1 MSVKTDSSVISED
14 AVTCP
19 DCGAGFNIAD
29 HFRSHF
35 EAEVNKDLKRKYEAK
50 YSEDVA
56 VHNAEIKNQRDELNI
71 LRHTKIAHDNLV
83 AEQETAIE
91 AAEAKGARDFREN
104 MASELK
110 ALRQTKI
117 AHDNLVADQEIAL
130 EEAEARG
137 AREAKKLLNQDKE
150 EEFSQRF
157 KEVNAEKELQIG
169 ALLLEAE
176 RQNKIIKTLQEQA
189 STKSG
194 ELEGEV
200 LELAVENQLQ
210 NLHPRDNISEVKRG
224 NYGADIEQSV
234 LTNTGSVAGKIIWEC
249 KKHKKWQNS
258 WLNTIRKNALEFN
271 ADTMVIVTTTMPK
284 GMETFGKVDDV
295 FICKYSEVPV
305 VSQLLNHAVLKAH
318 RENQRGEHMMSIHE
332 RVSEYISGPEFAM
345 VMRVVIKAYE
355 DFEDDL
361 RKEEQYM
368 KTRWKA
374 RRGYLSEVIDSITSL
389 AGKLEYL
396 GAGHFEVMQEIGS
409 QVPPALPE
417 PVIIEEFE
425 IEEVEEE

>member
-1 MSVKTDSSVISED
+1 MSAKIDSSVKPED

-19 DCGAGFNIAD
+19 DCGAEFDIAD
-29 HFRSHF
+29 RLRSHI
-35 EAEVNKDLKRKYEAK
+35 ESSIRIEMAQKYEEERENDLAI
-50 YSEDVA
+50 
-56 VHNAEIKNQRDELNI
+56 HNAEIEKQRAQINDLRKAKIDFDNLLAEQDIAIQEAKAQGAIDKAKEMSSELNI
-71 LRHTKIAHDNLV
+71 LRQTKIDHDNLL
-83 AEQETAIE
+83 AEQDIAIQ
-91 AAEAKGARDFREN
+91 EAKA
-104 MASELK
+104 
-110 ALRQTKI
+110 Q
-117 AHDNLVADQEIAL
+117 
-130 EEAEARG
+130 G
-137 AREAKKLLNQDKE
+137 AREAMKLANQGLE
-150 EEFSQRF
+150 EKVSQRA
-157 KEVNAEKELQIG
+157 KEITSEKDLEISRLE
-169 ALLLEAE
+169 LEATRKNEIIE
-176 RQNKIIKTLQEQA
+176 RLQQQ
-189 STKSG
+189 SKSG

-200 LELAVENQLQ
+200 LELAVENQLR
-210 NLHPRDNISEVKRG
+210 NLHPRDNIKEVKRG

-234 LTNTGSVAGKIIWEC
+234 LTNTGSVAGKILWEC

-284 GMETFGKVDDV
+284 GMETFGKIDDV

-318 RENQRGEHMMSIHE
+318 RDNQRGEHMMSIHE

-374 RRGYLSEVIDSITSL
+374 RRIYLSEVIDSITSL

-417 PVIIEEFE
+417 PVIIEDIE

>member
-1 MSVKTDSSVISED
+1 MSAKIDSSVKPED

-19 DCGAGFNIAD
+19 DCGAEFDIAD
-29 HFRSHF
+29 RLRSHI
-35 EAEVNKDLKRKYEAK
+35 ESSIRIEMAQKYEEERENDLAI
-50 YSEDVA
+50 
-56 VHNAEIKNQRDELNI
+56 HNAEIEKQRAQIND
-71 LRHTKIAHDNLV
+71 LRKAKIDFDNLL
-83 AEQETAIE
+83 AEQDIAIQ
-91 AAEAKGARDFREN
+91 EAKA
-104 MASELK
+104 
-110 ALRQTKI
+110 Q
-117 AHDNLVADQEIAL
+117 
-130 EEAEARG
+130 G
-137 AREAKKLLNQDKE
+137 AREAMKLANQGLE
-150 EEFSQRF
+150 EKVSQRA
-157 KEVNAEKELQIG
+157 KEITSEKDLEISRLE
-169 ALLLEAE
+169 LEATRKNEIIE
-176 RQNKIIKTLQEQA
+176 RLQQQ
-189 STKSG
+189 SKSG

-200 LELAVENQLQ
+200 LELAVENQLR
-210 NLHPRDNISEVKRG
+210 NLHPRDNIKEVKRG

-234 LTNTGSVAGKIIWEC
+234 LTNTGSIAGKILWEC

-284 GMETFGKVDDV
+284 GMETFGKIDDV

-318 RENQRGEHMMSIHE
+318 RDNQRGEHMMSIHE

-345 VMRVVIKAYE
+345 LMRVVIKAYE

-368 KTRWKA
+368 KTRWKS
-374 RRGYLSEVIDSITSL
+374 RRIYLSEVIDSLSSL

-417 PVIIEEFE
+417 PVIIEDIE

>member
-1 MSVKTDSSVISED
+1 MSTEIDSSITPED

-19 DCGAGFNIAD
+19 DCGAEFDIAD
-29 HFRSHF
+29 RLRSHI
-35 EAEVNKDLKRKYEAK
+35 ELNVRKEIKQHYEDKYDNDL
-50 YSEDVA
+50 A
-56 VHNAEIKNQRDELNI
+56 VHNAELENQRNQIND
-71 LRHTKIAHDNLV
+71 
-83 AEQETAIE
+83 
-91 AAEAKGARDFREN
+91 
-104 MASELK
+104 
-110 ALRQTKI
+110 LRQTKI
-117 AHDNLVADQEIAL
+117 DYNNLKSEQEVAIKEAKAQGARDNQKEMASELSALRRIKIDHDNLVLAQEIAIQ
-130 EEAEARG
+130 EAKAQG
-137 AREAKKLLNQDKE
+137 AREATKLANQELEEKISVRVKE
-150 EEFSQRF
+150 E
-157 KEVNAEKELQIG
+157 NASKDLEIGRLELEK
-169 ALLLEAE
+169 E
-176 RQNKIIKTLQEQA
+176 RQNEIIKRLQDK
-189 STKSG
+189 SKSG

-200 LELAVENQLQ
+200 LELAVENQLR
-210 NLHPRDNISEVKRG
+210 NLHPRDNIKEVKRG

-234 LTNTGSVAGKIIWEC
+234 LTNTGSVAGKILWEC

-318 RENQRGEHMMSIHE
+318 RDNQRGEHMMSIHE

-409 QVPPALPE
+409 QIPPALPE
-417 PVIIEEFE
+417 PVIIEEVE
-425 IEEVEEE
+425 IEEEEE

>member
-1 MSVKTDSSVISED
+1 MSDRNDTSVMPED

-19 DCGAGFNIAD
+19 DCGAEFDVAD
-29 HFRSHF
+29 RLRSHIKSNVRK
-35 EAEVNKDLKRKYEAK
+35 EMKKEYEVKINENLAI
-50 YSEDVA
+50 
-56 VHNAEIKNQRDELNI
+56 HNAELENQRNQLN
-71 LRHTKIAHDNLV
+71 D
-83 AEQETAIE
+83 
-91 AAEAKGARDFREN
+91 
-104 MASELK
+104 
-110 ALRQTKI
+110 LRQTKI
-117 AHDNLVADQEIAL
+117 DYDNLKSEQQVAIKEAKAQGARDYQKEMASELSTLRQIKIDHDDLVLAQEIAIQ
-130 EEAEARG
+130 EAKAQG
-137 AREAKKLLNQDKE
+137 AREATKLANQELEEKISVRVKE
-150 EEFSQRF
+150 E
-157 KEVNAEKELQIG
+157 NASKDLEIGRLELEK
-169 ALLLEAE
+169 E
-176 RQNKIIKTLQEQA
+176 RQNDIIKRLQDQ
-189 STKSG
+189 SKSG

-200 LELAVENQLQ
+200 LELAVENQLR
-210 NLHPRDNISEVKRG
+210 NLHPRDNIKEVKRG

-234 LTNTGSVAGKIIWEC
+234 LTNTGSVAGKILWEC

-284 GMETFGKVDDV
+284 GMETFGKIDDV

-417 PVIIEEFE
+417 PVMIEQIE
-425 IEEVEEE
+425 IEEAEEE

>member
-1 MSVKTDSSVISED
+1 MSAKIDSSVKPED

-19 DCGAGFNIAD
+19 DCGAEFDIAD
-29 HFRSHF
+29 RLRSHI
-35 EAEVNKDLKRKYEAK
+35 ESSIRIEMAQKYEEERENDLAI
-50 YSEDVA
+50 
-56 VHNAEIKNQRDELNI
+56 HNAEIEKQRAQIND
-71 LRHTKIAHDNLV
+71 LRKAKIDFDNLL
-83 AEQETAIE
+83 AEQDIAIQ
-91 AAEAKGARDFREN
+91 EAKAQGAIDKAKE
-104 MASELK
+104 MSSEL
-110 ALRQTKI
+110 AILRQTKI
-117 AHDNLVADQEIAL
+117 DHDNLLAEQDIAIQEAK
-130 EEAEARG
+130 AQG
-137 AREAKKLLNQDKE
+137 AREAMKLANQGLE
-150 EEFSQRF
+150 EKVSQRA
-157 KEVNAEKELQIG
+157 KEITSEKDLEISRLE
-169 ALLLEAE
+169 LEATRKNEIIE
-176 RQNKIIKTLQEQA
+176 RLQQQ
-189 STKSG
+189 SKSG

-200 LELAVENQLQ
+200 LELAVENQLR
-210 NLHPRDNISEVKRG
+210 NLHPRDNIKEVKRG

-234 LTNTGSVAGKIIWEC
+234 LTNTGSIAGKILWEC

-284 GMETFGKVDDV
+284 GMETFGKIDDV

-318 RENQRGEHMMSIHE
+318 RDNQRGEHMMSIHE

-368 KTRWKA
+368 KTRWKS
-374 RRGYLSEVIDSITSL
+374 RRIYLSEVIDSITSL

-417 PVIIEEFE
+417 PVIIEDIE

>member
-1 MSVKTDSSVISED
+1 MSAKIDTSVKPED

-19 DCGAGFNIAD
+19 DCGAEFDIAD
-29 HFRSHF
+29 RLRSHI
-35 EAEVNKDLKRKYEAK
+35 ESSIRIEMAQKYEEERENDLAI
-50 YSEDVA
+50 
-56 VHNAEIKNQRDELNI
+56 HNAEIEKQRAQINDLRKAKIDFDNLLAEQDIAIQEAKAQGAIDKAKEMSSELNI
-71 LRHTKIAHDNLV
+71 LRQTKIDHDNLL
-83 AEQETAIE
+83 AEQDIAIQ
-91 AAEAKGARDFREN
+91 EAKA
-104 MASELK
+104 
-110 ALRQTKI
+110 Q
-117 AHDNLVADQEIAL
+117 
-130 EEAEARG
+130 G
-137 AREAKKLLNQDKE
+137 AREAMKLANQGLE
-150 EEFSQRF
+150 EKVSQRA
-157 KEVNAEKELQIG
+157 KEITSEKDLEISRLE
-169 ALLLEAE
+169 LEATRKNEIIE
-176 RQNKIIKTLQEQA
+176 RLQQQ
-189 STKSG
+189 SKSG

-200 LELAVENQLQ
+200 LELAVENQLR
-210 NLHPRDNISEVKRG
+210 NLHPRDNIKEVKRG

-234 LTNTGSVAGKIIWEC
+234 LTNTGSVAGKILWEC

-284 GMETFGKVDDV
+284 GMETFGKIDDV

-318 RENQRGEHMMSIHE
+318 RDNQRGEHMMSIHE

-368 KTRWKA
+368 KTRWKS
-374 RRGYLSEVIDSITSL
+374 RRIYLSEVIDSITSL

-417 PVIIEEFE
+417 PVIIEDIE

>member
-1 MSVKTDSSVISED
+1 MSAKIDSSVKPED

-19 DCGAGFNIAD
+19 DCGAEFDIAD
-29 HFRSHF
+29 RLRSHI
-35 EAEVNKDLKRKYEAK
+35 ESSIRIEMAQKYEEERENDLAI
-50 YSEDVA
+50 
-56 VHNAEIKNQRDELNI
+56 HNAEIEKQRAQINDLRKAKIDFDNLLAEQDIAIQEAKAQGAIDKAKEMSSELNI
-71 LRHTKIAHDNLV
+71 LRQTKIDHDNLL
-83 AEQETAIE
+83 AEQDIAIQ
-91 AAEAKGARDFREN
+91 EAKA
-104 MASELK
+104 
-110 ALRQTKI
+110 Q
-117 AHDNLVADQEIAL
+117 
-130 EEAEARG
+130 G
-137 AREAKKLLNQDKE
+137 AREAMKLANQGLE
-150 EEFSQRF
+150 EKVSQRA
-157 KEVNAEKELQIG
+157 KEITSEKDLEISRLE
-169 ALLLEAE
+169 LEATRKNEIIE
-176 RQNKIIKTLQEQA
+176 RLQQQ
-189 STKSG
+189 SKSG

-200 LELAVENQLQ
+200 LELAVENQLR
-210 NLHPRDNISEVKRG
+210 NLHPRDNIKEVKRG

-234 LTNTGSVAGKIIWEC
+234 LTNTGSVAGKILWEC

-284 GMETFGKVDDV
+284 GMETFGKIDDV

-318 RENQRGEHMMSIHE
+318 RDNQRGEHMMSIHE

-345 VMRVVIKAYE
+345 LMRVVIKAYE

-368 KTRWKA
+368 KTRWKS
-374 RRGYLSEVIDSITSL
+374 RRIYLSEVIDSLSSL

-417 PVIIEEFE
+417 PVIIEDIE

>member
-1 MSVKTDSSVISED
+1 MSAKIDSSVKPED

-19 DCGAGFNIAD
+19 DCGAEFDIAD
-29 HFRSHF
+29 RLRSHI
-35 EAEVNKDLKRKYEAK
+35 ESSIRIEMAQKYEEERENDLAI
-50 YSEDVA
+50 
-56 VHNAEIKNQRDELNI
+56 HNAEIEKQRAQIND
-71 LRHTKIAHDNLV
+71 LRKDKIDFDNLL
-83 AEQETAIE
+83 AEQDIAIQ
-91 AAEAKGARDFREN
+91 EAKAQGAIDKAKE
-104 MASELK
+104 MSSEL
-110 ALRQTKI
+110 ATLRQTKI
-117 AHDNLVADQEIAL
+117 DHDNLLAEQDIAIQEAK
-130 EEAEARG
+130 AQG
-137 AREAKKLLNQDKE
+137 AREAMKLANQGLE
-150 EEFSQRF
+150 EKVSQRA
-157 KEVNAEKELQIG
+157 KEITSEKDLEISRLE
-169 ALLLEAE
+169 LEATRKNEIIE
-176 RQNKIIKTLQEQA
+176 RLQQQ
-189 STKSG
+189 SKSG

-200 LELAVENQLQ
+200 LELAVENQLR
-210 NLHPRDNISEVKRG
+210 NLHPRDNIKEVKRG

-234 LTNTGSVAGKIIWEC
+234 LTNTGSIAGKILWEC

-284 GMETFGKVDDV
+284 GMETFGKIDDV

-318 RENQRGEHMMSIHE
+318 RDNQRGEHMMSIHE

-345 VMRVVIKAYE
+345 LMRVVIKAYE

-368 KTRWKA
+368 KTRWKS
-374 RRGYLSEVIDSITSL
+374 RRIYLSEVIDSLSSL

-417 PVIIEEFE
+417 PVIIEDIE

>member
-1 MSVKTDSSVISED
+1 MSDRNDNPVMPED

-19 DCGAGFNIAD
+19 DCGAEFDIAD
-29 HFRSHF
+29 RLRSHI
-35 EAEVNKDLKRKYEAK
+35 ESNVRKEIKQHYEDKYDNDL
-50 YSEDVA
+50 A
-56 VHNAEIKNQRDELNI
+56 VHNAELENQRNQLN
-71 LRHTKIAHDNLV
+71 D
-83 AEQETAIE
+83 
-91 AAEAKGARDFREN
+91 
-104 MASELK
+104 
-110 ALRQTKI
+110 LRQTKI
-117 AHDNLVADQEIAL
+117 DYDNLKSEQEVAINEAKAQGARDYQEEMASELSTLRQTKIDHDNLVLAQEIAIQ
-130 EEAEARG
+130 EAKAQG
-137 AREAKKLLNQDKE
+137 AREATILANQELEEKISVRVKE
-150 EEFSQRF
+150 E
-157 KEVNAEKELQIG
+157 NASKDLEIGRLELEK
-169 ALLLEAE
+169 E
-176 RQNKIIKTLQEQA
+176 RQNEIIKRLQDK
-189 STKSG
+189 SKSG

-200 LELAVENQLQ
+200 LELAVENQLR
-210 NLHPRDNISEVKRG
+210 NLHPRDNIKEVKRG

-234 LTNTGSVAGKIIWEC
+234 LTNTGSVAGKILWEC

-318 RENQRGEHMMSIHE
+318 RDNQRGEHMMSIHE

-417 PVIIEEFE
+417 PVIIEEIE
-425 IEEVEEE
+425 IEEEEE

>member
-1 MSVKTDSSVISED
+1 MSDRNDNPVMPED

-19 DCGAGFNIAD
+19 DCGAEFDIAD
-29 HFRSHF
+29 RLRSHI
-35 EAEVNKDLKRKYEAK
+35 ESNVRTEIKQHYEDKYISDL
-50 YSEDVA
+50 A
-56 VHNAEIKNQRDELNI
+56 VHTAELENQRNQIND
-71 LRHTKIAHDNLV
+71 
-83 AEQETAIE
+83 
-91 AAEAKGARDFREN
+91 
-104 MASELK
+104 
-110 ALRQTKI
+110 LRQTKI
-117 AHDNLVADQEIAL
+117 DYNNLKSEQEVAIKEAKAQGARDKQKEMASELSDLRRIKIDHDNLVLAQEIAIQ
-130 EEAEARG
+130 EAKAQG
-137 AREAKKLLNQDKE
+137 AREATKLANQELEEKISVRVKE
-150 EEFSQRF
+150 E
-157 KEVNAEKELQIG
+157 NASKDLEIGRLELEK
-169 ALLLEAE
+169 E
-176 RQNKIIKTLQEQA
+176 RQNEIIKRLQDK
-189 STKSG
+189 SKSG

-200 LELAVENQLQ
+200 LELAVENQLR
-210 NLHPRDNISEVKRG
+210 NLHPRDNIKEVKRG
-224 NYGADIEQSV
+224 NYGADVEQSV
-234 LTNTGSVAGKIIWEC
+234 LTNTGSVAGKILWEC

-284 GMETFGKVDDV
+284 GMETFGKIDDV

-417 PVIIEEFE
+417 PLMIEEIE

>member
-1 MSVKTDSSVISED
+1 MSEKNDYRGIPED

-19 DCGAGFNIAD
+19 DCGAEFDIAD
-29 HFRSHF
+29 RLRSHI
-35 EAEVNKDLKRKYEAK
+35 ESSVRIEMAQKYE
-50 YSEDVA
+50 EDRKNDLA
-56 VHNAEIKNQRDELNI
+56 IHNAEIEKQRAQIND
-71 LRHTKIAHDNLV
+71 
-83 AEQETAIE
+83 
-91 AAEAKGARDFREN
+91 
-104 MASELK
+104 
-110 ALRQTKI
+110 LRQTKI
-117 AHDNLVADQEIAL
+117 DHDNLLAEQDIAIQEAK
-130 EEAEARG
+130 AQG
-137 AREAKKLLNQDKE
+137 AREAMKLANQGLE
-150 EEFSQRF
+150 EKVSQRA
-157 KEVNAEKELQIG
+157 KEITSEKDLEISRLE
-169 ALLLEAE
+169 LEATRKNEIIE
-176 RQNKIIKTLQEQA
+176 RLQQQ
-189 STKSG
+189 SKSG

-200 LELAVENQLQ
+200 LELAVENQLR
-210 NLHPRDNISEVKRG
+210 NLHPRDNIKEVKRG

-234 LTNTGSVAGKIIWEC
+234 LTSTGSVAGKIIWEC

-284 GMETFGKVDDV
+284 GMETFGKIDDV
-295 FICKYSEVPV
+295 FICKYSEVSV

-318 RENQRGEHMMSIHE
+318 RDNQRGEHMMSIHE

-374 RRGYLSEVIDSITSL
+374 RRIYLSEVIDSITSL

-417 PVIIEEFE
+417 PVIIEDIE

>member
-1 MSVKTDSSVISED
+1 MSTEIDSSITPED

-19 DCGAGFNIAD
+19 DCGAEFDIAD
-29 HFRSHF
+29 RLRSHI
-35 EAEVNKDLKRKYEAK
+35 ELNVRKEIKQHYEDKYDNDL
-50 YSEDVA
+50 A
-56 VHNAEIKNQRDELNI
+56 VHNAELENQRNQLN
-71 LRHTKIAHDNLV
+71 D
-83 AEQETAIE
+83 
-91 AAEAKGARDFREN
+91 
-104 MASELK
+104 
-110 ALRQTKI
+110 LRQTKI
-117 AHDNLVADQEIAL
+117 DYDNPKSEQEVAINEAKAQGARDYQEEMASELSTLRQTKIDHDNLVLAQEIAIK
-130 EEAEARG
+130 EAKAQG
-137 AREAKKLLNQDKE
+137 AREATKLANQELEEKISVRVKE
-150 EEFSQRF
+150 E
-157 KEVNAEKELQIG
+157 NASKDLEIGRLELEK
-169 ALLLEAE
+169 E
-176 RQNKIIKTLQEQA
+176 RQNEIIKRLQDQ
-189 STKSG
+189 SKSG

-200 LELAVENQLQ
+200 LELAVENQLR
-210 NLHPRDNISEVKRG
+210 NLHLRDNIKEVKRG

-234 LTNTGSVAGKIIWEC
+234 LTNTGSVAGKILWEC

-284 GMETFGKVDDV
+284 GMETFGKVDDI
-295 FICKYSEVPV
+295 FICKYSEVSV

-417 PVIIEEFE
+417 PLMIEEIE

>member
-1 MSVKTDSSVISED
+1 MSTEIDSSITPED

-19 DCGAGFNIAD
+19 DCGAEFDIAD
-29 HFRSHF
+29 RLRSHI
-35 EAEVNKDLKRKYEAK
+35 ELNVRKEIKQHYEDKYDNDL
-50 YSEDVA
+50 A
-56 VHNAEIKNQRDELNI
+56 VHNAELENQRNQLN
-71 LRHTKIAHDNLV
+71 D
-83 AEQETAIE
+83 
-91 AAEAKGARDFREN
+91 
-104 MASELK
+104 
-110 ALRQTKI
+110 LRQTKI
-117 AHDNLVADQEIAL
+117 DYDNLKSEQEVAINEAKAQGARDYQEEMASELSTLRQTKIDHDNLVLAQEIAIK
-130 EEAEARG
+130 EAKAQG
-137 AREAKKLLNQDKE
+137 AREATKLANQELEEKISVRVKE
-150 EEFSQRF
+150 E
-157 KEVNAEKELQIG
+157 NASKDLEIGRLELEK
-169 ALLLEAE
+169 E
-176 RQNKIIKTLQEQA
+176 RQNEIIKRLQDQ
-189 STKSG
+189 SKSG

-200 LELAVENQLQ
+200 LELAVENQLR
-210 NLHPRDNISEVKRG
+210 NLHLRDNIKEVKRG

-234 LTNTGSVAGKIIWEC
+234 LTNTGSVAGKILWEC

-409 QVPPALPE
+409 QVPSALPE
-417 PVIIEEFE
+417 PVIIEEIE
-425 IEEVEEE
+425 IEEEEE

>member
-1 MSVKTDSSVISED
+1 M
-14 AVTCP
+14 
-19 DCGAGFNIAD
+19 
-29 HFRSHF
+29 
-35 EAEVNKDLKRKYEAK
+35 
-50 YSEDVA
+50 
-56 VHNAEIKNQRDELNI
+56 
-71 LRHTKIAHDNLV
+71 
-83 AEQETAIE
+83 
-91 AAEAKGARDFREN
+91 
-104 MASELK
+104 
-110 ALRQTKI
+110 
-117 AHDNLVADQEIAL
+117 
-130 EEAEARG
+130 
-137 AREAKKLLNQDKE
+137 
-150 EEFSQRF
+150 
-157 KEVNAEKELQIG
+157 
-169 ALLLEAE
+169 
-176 RQNKIIKTLQEQA
+176 
-189 STKSG
+189 
-194 ELEGEV
+194 
-200 LELAVENQLQ
+200 LELAVENQLR
-210 NLHPRDNISEVKRG
+210 NLHPRDNIKEVKRG

-234 LTNTGSVAGKIIWEC
+234 LTNTGSIAGKILWEC

-284 GMETFGKVDDV
+284 GMETFGKIDDV

-318 RENQRGEHMMSIHE
+318 RDNQRGEHMMSIHE

-368 KTRWKA
+368 KTRWKS
-374 RRGYLSEVIDSITSL
+374 RRIYLSEVIDSLSSL

-417 PVIIEEFE
+417 PVIIEDIE

>member
-1 MSVKTDSSVISED
+1 MSAKIDSSVKPED

-19 DCGAGFNIAD
+19 DCGAEFDIAD
-29 HFRSHF
+29 RLRSHI
-35 EAEVNKDLKRKYEAK
+35 ESSIRIEMAQKYEEERENDLAI
-50 YSEDVA
+50 
-56 VHNAEIKNQRDELNI
+56 HNAEIEKQRAQINDLRKAKIDFDNLLAEQDIAIQEAKAQGAIDKAKEMSSELNI
-71 LRHTKIAHDNLV
+71 LRQTKIDHDNLL
-83 AEQETAIE
+83 AEQDIAIQ
-91 AAEAKGARDFREN
+91 EAKA
-104 MASELK
+104 
-110 ALRQTKI
+110 Q
-117 AHDNLVADQEIAL
+117 
-130 EEAEARG
+130 G
-137 AREAKKLLNQDKE
+137 AREAMKLANQGLE
-150 EEFSQRF
+150 EKVSQRA
-157 KEVNAEKELQIG
+157 KEITSEKDLEISRLE
-169 ALLLEAE
+169 LEATRKNEIIE
-176 RQNKIIKTLQEQA
+176 RLQQQ
-189 STKSG
+189 SKSG

-200 LELAVENQLQ
+200 LELAVENQLR
-210 NLHPRDNISEVKRG
+210 NLHPRDNIKEVKRG

-234 LTNTGSVAGKIIWEC
+234 LTNTGSVAGKILWEC

-284 GMETFGKVDDV
+284 GMETFGKIDDV

-318 RENQRGEHMMSIHE
+318 RDNQRGEHMMSIHE

-417 PVIIEEFE
+417 PLMIEEIE

>member
-1 MSVKTDSSVISED
+1 MSAKIDSSVKPED

-19 DCGAGFNIAD
+19 DCGAEFDIAD
-29 HFRSHF
+29 RLRSHI
-35 EAEVNKDLKRKYEAK
+35 ESSIRIEMAQKYEEERENDLAI
-50 YSEDVA
+50 
-56 VHNAEIKNQRDELNI
+56 HNAEIEKQRAQIND
-71 LRHTKIAHDNLV
+71 LRKAKIDFDNLL
-83 AEQETAIE
+83 AEQDIAIQ
-91 AAEAKGARDFREN
+91 EAKAQGAIDKAKE
-104 MASELK
+104 MSSEL
-110 ALRQTKI
+110 ATLRQTKI
-117 AHDNLVADQEIAL
+117 DHDNLLAEQDIAIQEAK
-130 EEAEARG
+130 AQG
-137 AREAKKLLNQDKE
+137 AREAMKLANQGLE
-150 EEFSQRF
+150 EKVSQRA
-157 KEVNAEKELQIG
+157 KEITSEKDLEISRLE
-169 ALLLEAE
+169 LEATRKNEIIE
-176 RQNKIIKTLQEQA
+176 RLQQQ
-189 STKSG
+189 SKSG

-200 LELAVENQLQ
+200 LELAVENQLR
-210 NLHPRDNISEVKRG
+210 NLHPRDNIKEVKRG

-234 LTNTGSVAGKIIWEC
+234 LTNTGSIAGKILWEC

-284 GMETFGKVDDV
+284 GMETFGKIDDV

-318 RENQRGEHMMSIHE
+318 RDNQRGEHMMSIHE

-345 VMRVVIKAYE
+345 LMRVVIKAYE

-368 KTRWKA
+368 KTRWKS
-374 RRGYLSEVIDSITSL
+374 RRIYLSEVIDSITSL

-417 PVIIEEFE
+417 PVIIEDIE

>member
-1 MSVKTDSSVISED
+1 MSDRNDNPVMPED

-19 DCGAGFNIAD
+19 DCGAEFDIAD
-29 HFRSHF
+29 RLRSHI
-35 EAEVNKDLKRKYEAK
+35 ESNVRTEIKQHYEDKYDNDL
-50 YSEDVA
+50 A
-56 VHNAEIKNQRDELNI
+56 VHNAELENQRNQIND
-71 LRHTKIAHDNLV
+71 
-83 AEQETAIE
+83 
-91 AAEAKGARDFREN
+91 
-104 MASELK
+104 
-110 ALRQTKI
+110 LRQTKI
-117 AHDNLVADQEIAL
+117 DYNNLKSEQEVAIKEAKAQGARDNQKEMASELSALRRIKIEHDNLVLAQEIAIQ
-130 EEAEARG
+130 EAKAQG
-137 AREAKKLLNQDKE
+137 AREATILANQELQEKISVRVKE
-150 EEFSQRF
+150 ENSSKDIEIGRL
-157 KEVNAEKELQIG
+157 ELEK
-169 ALLLEAE
+169 E
-176 RQNKIIKTLQEQA
+176 RQNEIIKRLQDK
-189 STKSG
+189 SKSG

-200 LELAVENQLQ
+200 LELAVENQLR
-210 NLHPRDNISEVKRG
+210 NLHPRDNIKEVKRG

-234 LTNTGSVAGKIIWEC
+234 LTNTGSVAGKILWEC

-409 QVPPALPE
+409 QVPSALPE
-417 PVIIEEFE
+417 PVIIEEIE
-425 IEEVEEE
+425 IEEEEE

>member
-1 MSVKTDSSVISED
+1 MSAKIDSSVKPED

-19 DCGAGFNIAD
+19 DCGAEFDIAD
-29 HFRSHF
+29 RLRSHI
-35 EAEVNKDLKRKYEAK
+35 ESSIRIEMAQKYEEERENDLAI
-50 YSEDVA
+50 
-56 VHNAEIKNQRDELNI
+56 HNAEIEKQRAQIND
-71 LRHTKIAHDNLV
+71 LRKAKIDFDNLL
-83 AEQETAIE
+83 AEQDIAIQ
-91 AAEAKGARDFREN
+91 EAKAQGAIDKAKE
-104 MASELK
+104 MSSEL
-110 ALRQTKI
+110 AILRQTKI
-117 AHDNLVADQEIAL
+117 DHDNLLAEQDIAIQEAK
-130 EEAEARG
+130 AQG
-137 AREAKKLLNQDKE
+137 AREAMKLANQGLE
-150 EEFSQRF
+150 EKVSQRA
-157 KEVNAEKELQIG
+157 KEITSEKDLEISRLE
-169 ALLLEAE
+169 LEATRKNEIIE
-176 RQNKIIKTLQEQA
+176 RLQQQ
-189 STKSG
+189 SKSG

-200 LELAVENQLQ
+200 LELAVENQLR
-210 NLHPRDNISEVKRG
+210 NLHPRDNIKEVKRG

-234 LTNTGSVAGKIIWEC
+234 LTNTGSIAGKILWEC

-284 GMETFGKVDDV
+284 GMETFGKIDDV

-318 RENQRGEHMMSIHE
+318 RDNQRGEHMMSIHE

-368 KTRWKA
+368 KTRWKS
-374 RRGYLSEVIDSITSL
+374 RRIYLSEVIDSLSSL

-417 PVIIEEFE
+417 PVIIEDIE

>member
-1 MSVKTDSSVISED
+1 MSTEIDSSITPED

-19 DCGAGFNIAD
+19 DCGAEFDIAD
-29 HFRSHF
+29 RLRSHI
-35 EAEVNKDLKRKYEAK
+35 ELNVRKEIKQHYEDKYDNDL
-50 YSEDVA
+50 A
-56 VHNAEIKNQRDELNI
+56 VHNAELENQRNQLN
-71 LRHTKIAHDNLV
+71 D
-83 AEQETAIE
+83 
-91 AAEAKGARDFREN
+91 
-104 MASELK
+104 
-110 ALRQTKI
+110 LRQTKI
-117 AHDNLVADQEIAL
+117 DYDNLKSEQEVAINEAKAQGARDYQEEMASELSTLRQTKIDHDNLVLAQEIAIK
-130 EEAEARG
+130 EAKAQG
-137 AREAKKLLNQDKE
+137 AREATKLANQELEEKISVRVKE
-150 EEFSQRF
+150 E
-157 KEVNAEKELQIG
+157 NASKDLEIGRLELEK
-169 ALLLEAE
+169 E
-176 RQNKIIKTLQEQA
+176 RQNEIIKRLQDQ
-189 STKSG
+189 SKSG

-210 NLHPRDNISEVKRG
+210 NLHPRDNIKEVKRG

-234 LTNTGSVAGKIIWEC
+234 LTNTGSVAGKILWEC

-417 PVIIEEFE
+417 PLMIEEIE

>member
-1 MSVKTDSSVISED
+1 MSAKIDSSVKPED

-19 DCGAGFNIAD
+19 DCGAEFDIAD
-29 HFRSHF
+29 RLRSHI
-35 EAEVNKDLKRKYEAK
+35 ESSVRIEMAQKYE
-50 YSEDVA
+50 EDRENDLA
-56 VHNAEIKNQRDELNI
+56 IHNAEIEKQRAQINDLRKAKIDFDNLLAEQDIAIQEAKAQGAIDKAKEMSSELNI
-71 LRHTKIAHDNLV
+71 LRQTKIDHDNLL
-83 AEQETAIE
+83 AEQDIAIQ
-91 AAEAKGARDFREN
+91 EAKA
-104 MASELK
+104 
-110 ALRQTKI
+110 Q
-117 AHDNLVADQEIAL
+117 
-130 EEAEARG
+130 G
-137 AREAKKLLNQDKE
+137 AREAMKLANQGLE
-150 EEFSQRF
+150 EKVSQRA
-157 KEVNAEKELQIG
+157 KEITSEKDLEISRLE
-169 ALLLEAE
+169 LEATRKNEIIE
-176 RQNKIIKTLQEQA
+176 RLQQQ
-189 STKSG
+189 SKSG

-200 LELAVENQLQ
+200 LELAVENQLR
-210 NLHPRDNISEVKRG
+210 NLHPRDNIKEVKRG

-234 LTNTGSVAGKIIWEC
+234 LTNTGSIAGKILWEC

-284 GMETFGKVDDV
+284 GMETFGKIDDV
-295 FICKYSEVPV
+295 FICKYSEVSV

-318 RENQRGEHMMSIHE
+318 RDNQRGEHMMSIHE

-368 KTRWKA
+368 KTRWKS
-374 RRGYLSEVIDSITSL
+374 RRIYLSEVIDSLSSL

-417 PVIIEEFE
+417 PVIIEDIE

>member
-1 MSVKTDSSVISED
+1 MSAKIDSSVKPED

-19 DCGAGFNIAD
+19 DCGAEFDIAD
-29 HFRSHF
+29 RLRSHI
-35 EAEVNKDLKRKYEAK
+35 ESSVRIEMAQKYE
-50 YSEDVA
+50 EDRENDLA
-56 VHNAEIKNQRDELNI
+56 IHNAEIEKQRAQINDLRKAKIDFDNLLAEQDIAIQEAKAQGAIDKAKEMSSELNI
-71 LRHTKIAHDNLV
+71 LRQTKIDHDNLL
-83 AEQETAIE
+83 AEQDIAIQ
-91 AAEAKGARDFREN
+91 EAKA
-104 MASELK
+104 
-110 ALRQTKI
+110 Q
-117 AHDNLVADQEIAL
+117 
-130 EEAEARG
+130 G
-137 AREAKKLLNQDKE
+137 AREAMKLANQGLE
-150 EEFSQRF
+150 EKVSQRA
-157 KEVNAEKELQIG
+157 KEITSEKDLEISRLE
-169 ALLLEAE
+169 LEATRKNEIIE
-176 RQNKIIKTLQEQA
+176 RLQQQ
-189 STKSG
+189 SKSG

-200 LELAVENQLQ
+200 LELAVENQLR
-210 NLHPRDNISEVKRG
+210 NLHPRDNIKEVKRG

-234 LTNTGSVAGKIIWEC
+234 LTNTGSIAGKILWEC

-284 GMETFGKVDDV
+284 GMETFGKIDDV

-318 RENQRGEHMMSIHE
+318 RDNQRGEHMMSIHE

-345 VMRVVIKAYE
+345 LMRVVIKAYE

-368 KTRWKA
+368 KTRWKS
-374 RRGYLSEVIDSITSL
+374 RRIYLSEVIDSLSSL

-417 PVIIEEFE
+417 PVIIEDIE

>member
-1 MSVKTDSSVISED
+1 MSAKIDTSVKPED

-19 DCGAGFNIAD
+19 DCGAEFDIAD
-29 HFRSHF
+29 RLRSHI
-35 EAEVNKDLKRKYEAK
+35 ESSIRIEMAQKYEEERENDLAI
-50 YSEDVA
+50 
-56 VHNAEIKNQRDELNI
+56 HNAEIEKQRAQINDLRKAKIDFDNLLAEQDIAIQEAKAQGAIDKAKEMSSELNI
-71 LRHTKIAHDNLV
+71 LRQTKIDHDNLL
-83 AEQETAIE
+83 AEQDIAIQ
-91 AAEAKGARDFREN
+91 EAKA
-104 MASELK
+104 
-110 ALRQTKI
+110 Q
-117 AHDNLVADQEIAL
+117 
-130 EEAEARG
+130 G
-137 AREAKKLLNQDKE
+137 AREAMKLANQGLE
-150 EEFSQRF
+150 EKVSQRA
-157 KEVNAEKELQIG
+157 KEITSEKDLEISRLE
-169 ALLLEAE
+169 LEATRKNEIIE
-176 RQNKIIKTLQEQA
+176 RLQQQ
-189 STKSG
+189 SKSG

-200 LELAVENQLQ
+200 LELAVENQLR
-210 NLHPRDNISEVKRG
+210 NLHPRDNIKEVKRG

-234 LTNTGSVAGKIIWEC
+234 LTNTGSVAGKILWEC

-284 GMETFGKVDDV
+284 GMETFGKIDDV
-295 FICKYSEVPV
+295 FICKYSEVSV

-318 RENQRGEHMMSIHE
+318 RDNQRGEHMMSIHE

-368 KTRWKA
+368 KTRWKS
-374 RRGYLSEVIDSITSL
+374 RRIYLSEVIDSITSL

-417 PVIIEEFE
+417 PVIIEDIE

>member
-1 MSVKTDSSVISED
+1 MSAKIDSSVKPED

-19 DCGAGFNIAD
+19 DCGAEFDIAD
-29 HFRSHF
+29 RLRSHI
-35 EAEVNKDLKRKYEAK
+35 ESSVRIEMAQKYE
-50 YSEDVA
+50 EDRENDLA
-56 VHNAEIKNQRDELNI
+56 IHNAEIEKQRAQIND
-71 LRHTKIAHDNLV
+71 LRKAKIDFDNLL
-83 AEQETAIE
+83 AEQDIAIQ
-91 AAEAKGARDFREN
+91 EAKAQGAIDKAKE
-104 MASELK
+104 MSSEL
-110 ALRQTKI
+110 AILRQTKI
-117 AHDNLVADQEIAL
+117 DHDNLLAEQDIAIQEAK
-130 EEAEARG
+130 AQG
-137 AREAKKLLNQDKE
+137 AREAMKLANQGLE
-150 EEFSQRF
+150 EKVSQRA
-157 KEVNAEKELQIG
+157 KEITSEKDLEISRLE
-169 ALLLEAE
+169 LEATRKNEIIE
-176 RQNKIIKTLQEQA
+176 RLQQQ
-189 STKSG
+189 SKSG

-200 LELAVENQLQ
+200 LELAVENQLR
-210 NLHPRDNISEVKRG
+210 NLHPRDNIKEVKRG

-234 LTNTGSVAGKIIWEC
+234 LTNTGSIAGKILWEC

-284 GMETFGKVDDV
+284 GMETFGKIDDV
-295 FICKYSEVPV
+295 FICKYSEVSV

-318 RENQRGEHMMSIHE
+318 RDNQRGEHMMSIHE

-368 KTRWKA
+368 KTRWKS
-374 RRGYLSEVIDSITSL
+374 RRIYLSEVIDSITSL

-417 PVIIEEFE
+417 PVIIEDIE

>member
-1 MSVKTDSSVISED
+1 MSAKIDSSVKPED

-19 DCGAGFNIAD
+19 DCGAEFDIAD
-29 HFRSHF
+29 RLRSHI
-35 EAEVNKDLKRKYEAK
+35 ESSIRIEMAQKYEEERENDLAI
-50 YSEDVA
+50 
-56 VHNAEIKNQRDELNI
+56 HNAEIEKQRAQIND
-71 LRHTKIAHDNLV
+71 LRKAKIDFDNLL
-83 AEQETAIE
+83 AEQDIAIQ
-91 AAEAKGARDFREN
+91 EAKA
-104 MASELK
+104 
-110 ALRQTKI
+110 Q
-117 AHDNLVADQEIAL
+117 
-130 EEAEARG
+130 G
-137 AREAKKLLNQDKE
+137 AREAMKLANQGLE
-150 EEFSQRF
+150 EKVSQRA
-157 KEVNAEKELQIG
+157 KEITSEKDLEISRLE
-169 ALLLEAE
+169 LEATRKNEIIE
-176 RQNKIIKTLQEQA
+176 RLQQQ
-189 STKSG
+189 SKSG

-200 LELAVENQLQ
+200 LELAVENQLR
-210 NLHPRDNISEVKRG
+210 NLHPRDNIKEVKRG

-234 LTNTGSVAGKIIWEC
+234 LTNTGSIAGKILWEC

-284 GMETFGKVDDV
+284 GMETFGKIDDV

-318 RENQRGEHMMSIHE
+318 RDNQRGEHMMSIHE

-368 KTRWKA
+368 KTRWKS
-374 RRGYLSEVIDSITSL
+374 RRIYLSEVIDSLSSL

-417 PVIIEEFE
+417 PVIIEDIE

>member
-1 MSVKTDSSVISED
+1 MSAKIDSSVKPED

-19 DCGAGFNIAD
+19 DCGAEFDIAD
-29 HFRSHF
+29 RLRSHI
-35 EAEVNKDLKRKYEAK
+35 ESSIRIEMAQKYEEERENDLAI
-50 YSEDVA
+50 
-56 VHNAEIKNQRDELNI
+56 HNAEIEKQRAQIND
-71 LRHTKIAHDNLV
+71 LRKAKIDFDNLL
-83 AEQETAIE
+83 AEQDIAIQ
-91 AAEAKGARDFREN
+91 EAKA
-104 MASELK
+104 
-110 ALRQTKI
+110 Q
-117 AHDNLVADQEIAL
+117 
-130 EEAEARG
+130 G
-137 AREAKKLLNQDKE
+137 AREAMKLANQGLE
-150 EEFSQRF
+150 EKVSQRA
-157 KEVNAEKELQIG
+157 KEITSEKDLEISRLE
-169 ALLLEAE
+169 LEATRKNEIIE
-176 RQNKIIKTLQEQA
+176 RLQQQ
-189 STKSG
+189 SKSG

-200 LELAVENQLQ
+200 LELAVENQLR
-210 NLHPRDNISEVKRG
+210 NLHPRDNIKEVKRG

-234 LTNTGSVAGKIIWEC
+234 LTNTGSVAGKILWEC

-284 GMETFGKVDDV
+284 GMETFGKIDDV

-318 RENQRGEHMMSIHE
+318 RDNQRGEHMMSIHE

-345 VMRVVIKAYE
+345 LMRVVIKAYE

-368 KTRWKA
+368 KTRWKS
-374 RRGYLSEVIDSITSL
+374 RRIYLSEVIDSITSL

-409 QVPPALPE
+409 QAPPALPE
-417 PVIIEEFE
+417 PVIIEDIE

>member
-1 MSVKTDSSVISED
+1 MSDRNDNPVMPED

-19 DCGAGFNIAD
+19 DCGAEFDIAD
-29 HFRSHF
+29 RLRSHI
-35 EAEVNKDLKRKYEAK
+35 ESNVRTEIKQHYEDKYISDL
-50 YSEDVA
+50 A
-56 VHNAEIKNQRDELNI
+56 VHTAELENQRNQIND
-71 LRHTKIAHDNLV
+71 
-83 AEQETAIE
+83 
-91 AAEAKGARDFREN
+91 
-104 MASELK
+104 
-110 ALRQTKI
+110 LRQTKI
-117 AHDNLVADQEIAL
+117 DYNNLKSEQEVAIK
-130 EEAEARG
+130 EAKAQG
-137 AREAKKLLNQDKE
+137 AREATKLANQELEEKISVRVKE
-150 EEFSQRF
+150 E
-157 KEVNAEKELQIG
+157 NASKDLEIGRLELEK
-169 ALLLEAE
+169 E
-176 RQNKIIKTLQEQA
+176 RQNEIIKRLQDK
-189 STKSG
+189 SKSG

-200 LELAVENQLQ
+200 LELAVENQLR
-210 NLHPRDNISEVKRG
+210 NLHPRDNIKEVKRG
-224 NYGADIEQSV
+224 NYGADVEQSV
-234 LTNTGSVAGKIIWEC
+234 LTNTGSVAGKILWEC

-284 GMETFGKVDDV
+284 GMETFGKIDDV

-417 PVIIEEFE
+417 PVIIEEIE
-425 IEEVEEE
+425 IEEEEE

>member
-1 MSVKTDSSVISED
+1 MSAKIDSSVKPED

-19 DCGAGFNIAD
+19 DCGAEFDIAD
-29 HFRSHF
+29 RLRSHI
-35 EAEVNKDLKRKYEAK
+35 ESSIRIEMAQKYEEERENDLAI
-50 YSEDVA
+50 
-56 VHNAEIKNQRDELNI
+56 HNAEIEKQRAQINDLRKAKIDFDNLLAEQDIAIQEAKAQGAIDKAKEMSSELNI
-71 LRHTKIAHDNLV
+71 LRQTKIDHDNLL
-83 AEQETAIE
+83 AEQDIAIQ
-91 AAEAKGARDFREN
+91 EAKA
-104 MASELK
+104 
-110 ALRQTKI
+110 Q
-117 AHDNLVADQEIAL
+117 
-130 EEAEARG
+130 G
-137 AREAKKLLNQDKE
+137 AREAMKLANQGLE
-150 EEFSQRF
+150 EKVSQRA
-157 KEVNAEKELQIG
+157 KEITSEKDLEISRLE
-169 ALLLEAE
+169 LEATRKNEIIE
-176 RQNKIIKTLQEQA
+176 RLQQQ
-189 STKSG
+189 SKSG

-200 LELAVENQLQ
+200 LELAVENQLR
-210 NLHPRDNISEVKRG
+210 NLHPRDNIKEVKRG

-234 LTNTGSVAGKIIWEC
+234 LTNTGSIAGKILWEC

-284 GMETFGKVDDV
+284 GMETFGKIDDV

-318 RENQRGEHMMSIHE
+318 RDNQRGEHMMSIHE

-368 KTRWKA
+368 KTRWKS
-374 RRGYLSEVIDSITSL
+374 RRIYLSEVIDSLSSL

-417 PVIIEEFE
+417 PVIIEDIE

>member
-1 MSVKTDSSVISED
+1 MSTEIDSSITPED

-19 DCGAGFNIAD
+19 DCGAEFDIAD
-29 HFRSHF
+29 RLRSHI
-35 EAEVNKDLKRKYEAK
+35 ELNVRKEIKQHYEDKYDNDL
-50 YSEDVA
+50 A
-56 VHNAEIKNQRDELNI
+56 VHNAELENQRNQLN
-71 LRHTKIAHDNLV
+71 D
-83 AEQETAIE
+83 
-91 AAEAKGARDFREN
+91 
-104 MASELK
+104 
-110 ALRQTKI
+110 LRQTKI
-117 AHDNLVADQEIAL
+117 DYDNLKSEQEVAINEAKAQGARDYQEEMASELSTLRQTKIDHDNLVLAQEIAIK
-130 EEAEARG
+130 EAKAQG
-137 AREAKKLLNQDKE
+137 AREATKLANQELEEKISVRVKE
-150 EEFSQRF
+150 E
-157 KEVNAEKELQIG
+157 NASKDLEIGRLELEK
-169 ALLLEAE
+169 E
-176 RQNKIIKTLQEQA
+176 RQNEIIKRLQDQ
-189 STKSG
+189 SKSG

-210 NLHPRDNISEVKRG
+210 NLHPRDNIKEVKRG
-224 NYGADIEQSV
+224 NYGADVEQSV
-234 LTNTGSVAGKIIWEC
+234 LTNTGSVAGKILWEC

-284 GMETFGKVDDV
+284 GMETFGKIDDV

-417 PVIIEEFE
+417 PVIIEEIE
-425 IEEVEEE
+425 IEEEEE

>member
-1 MSVKTDSSVISED
+1 MSAKIDSSVKPED

-19 DCGAGFNIAD
+19 DCGAEFDIAD
-29 HFRSHF
+29 RLRSHI
-35 EAEVNKDLKRKYEAK
+35 ESSIRIEMAQKYEEERENDLAI
-50 YSEDVA
+50 
-56 VHNAEIKNQRDELNI
+56 HNAEIEKQRAQIND
-71 LRHTKIAHDNLV
+71 LRKAKIDFDNLL
-83 AEQETAIE
+83 AEQDIAIQ
-91 AAEAKGARDFREN
+91 EAKA
-104 MASELK
+104 
-110 ALRQTKI
+110 Q
-117 AHDNLVADQEIAL
+117 
-130 EEAEARG
+130 G
-137 AREAKKLLNQDKE
+137 AREAMKLANQGLE
-150 EEFSQRF
+150 EKVSQRA
-157 KEVNAEKELQIG
+157 KEITSEKDLEISRLE
-169 ALLLEAE
+169 LEATRKNEIIE
-176 RQNKIIKTLQEQA
+176 RLQQQ
-189 STKSG
+189 SKSG

-200 LELAVENQLQ
+200 LELAVENQLR
-210 NLHPRDNISEVKRG
+210 NLHPRDNIKEVKRG

-234 LTNTGSVAGKIIWEC
+234 LTNTGSVAGKILWEC

-284 GMETFGKVDDV
+284 GMETFGKIDDV

-318 RENQRGEHMMSIHE
+318 RDNQRGEHMMSIHE

-368 KTRWKA
+368 KTRWKS
-374 RRGYLSEVIDSITSL
+374 RRIYLSEVIDSITSL

-417 PVIIEEFE
+417 PVIIEDIE

>member
-1 MSVKTDSSVISED
+1 MSTEIDSSITPED

-19 DCGAGFNIAD
+19 DCGAEFDIAD
-29 HFRSHF
+29 RLRSHI
-35 EAEVNKDLKRKYEAK
+35 ELNVRKEIKQHYEDKYDNDL
-50 YSEDVA
+50 A
-56 VHNAEIKNQRDELNI
+56 VHNAELENQRNQLN
-71 LRHTKIAHDNLV
+71 D
-83 AEQETAIE
+83 
-91 AAEAKGARDFREN
+91 
-104 MASELK
+104 
-110 ALRQTKI
+110 LRQTKI
-117 AHDNLVADQEIAL
+117 DYDNLKSEQEVAINEAKAQGARDYQEEMASELSTLRQTKIDHDNLVLAQEIAIK
-130 EEAEARG
+130 EAKAQG
-137 AREAKKLLNQDKE
+137 AREATKLANQELEEKISVRVKE
-150 EEFSQRF
+150 E
-157 KEVNAEKELQIG
+157 NASKDLEIGRLELEK
-169 ALLLEAE
+169 E
-176 RQNKIIKTLQEQA
+176 RQNEIIKRLQDQ
-189 STKSG
+189 SKSG

-200 LELAVENQLQ
+200 LELAVENQLR
-210 NLHPRDNISEVKRG
+210 NLHLRDNIKEVKRG

-234 LTNTGSVAGKIIWEC
+234 LTNTGSVAGKILWEC

-284 GMETFGKVDDV
+284 GMETFGKVDDI
-295 FICKYSEVPV
+295 FICKYSEVSV
-305 VSQLLNHAVLKAH
+305 VSQLLNHAGLKAH
-318 RENQRGEHMMSIHE
+318 RENHRGEHMMSIHE

-417 PVIIEEFE
+417 PLMIEKIE

>member
-1 MSVKTDSSVISED
+1 MSTEIDSSITPED

-19 DCGAGFNIAD
+19 DCGAEFDIAD
-29 HFRSHF
+29 RLRSHI
-35 EAEVNKDLKRKYEAK
+35 ELNVRKEIKQHYEDKYDNDL
-50 YSEDVA
+50 A
-56 VHNAEIKNQRDELNI
+56 VHNAELENQRNQLN
-71 LRHTKIAHDNLV
+71 D
-83 AEQETAIE
+83 
-91 AAEAKGARDFREN
+91 
-104 MASELK
+104 
-110 ALRQTKI
+110 LRQTKI
-117 AHDNLVADQEIAL
+117 DYDNLKSEQEVAINEAKAQGARDYQEEMASELSTLRQTKIDHDNLVLAQEIAIK
-130 EEAEARG
+130 EAKAQG
-137 AREAKKLLNQDKE
+137 AREATKLANQELEEKISVRVKE
-150 EEFSQRF
+150 E
-157 KEVNAEKELQIG
+157 NASKDLEIGRLELEK
-169 ALLLEAE
+169 E
-176 RQNKIIKTLQEQA
+176 RQNEIIKRLQDQ
-189 STKSG
+189 SKSG

-200 LELAVENQLQ
+200 LELAVENQLR
-210 NLHPRDNISEVKRG
+210 NLHLRDNIKEVKRG

-234 LTNTGSVAGKIIWEC
+234 LTNNGSVAGKILWEC

-284 GMETFGKVDDV
+284 GMETFGKVDDI
-295 FICKYSEVPV
+295 FICKYSEVSV

-417 PVIIEEFE
+417 PLMIEKIE

>member
-1 MSVKTDSSVISED
+1 MSAKIDSSVKPED

-19 DCGAGFNIAD
+19 DCGAEFDIAD
-29 HFRSHF
+29 RLRSHI
-35 EAEVNKDLKRKYEAK
+35 ESSVRIEMAQKYE
-50 YSEDVA
+50 EDRENDLA
-56 VHNAEIKNQRDELNI
+56 IHNAEIEKQRAQINDLRKAKIDFDNLLAEQDIAIQEAKAQGAIDKAKEMSSELNI
-71 LRHTKIAHDNLV
+71 LRQTKIDHDNLL
-83 AEQETAIE
+83 AEQDIAIQ
-91 AAEAKGARDFREN
+91 EAKA
-104 MASELK
+104 
-110 ALRQTKI
+110 Q
-117 AHDNLVADQEIAL
+117 
-130 EEAEARG
+130 G
-137 AREAKKLLNQDKE
+137 AREAMKLANQGLE
-150 EEFSQRF
+150 EKVSQRA
-157 KEVNAEKELQIG
+157 KEITSEKDLEISRLE
-169 ALLLEAE
+169 LEATRKNEIIE
-176 RQNKIIKTLQEQA
+176 RLQQQ
-189 STKSG
+189 SKSG

-200 LELAVENQLQ
+200 LELAVENQLR
-210 NLHPRDNISEVKRG
+210 NLHPRDNIKEVKRG

-234 LTNTGSVAGKIIWEC
+234 LTNTGSIAGKILWEC

-284 GMETFGKVDDV
+284 GMETFGKIDDV

-318 RENQRGEHMMSIHE
+318 RDNQRGEHMMSIHE

-368 KTRWKA
+368 KTRWKS
-374 RRGYLSEVIDSITSL
+374 RRIYLSEVIDSITSL

-417 PVIIEEFE
+417 PVIIEDIE

>member
-1 MSVKTDSSVISED
+1 MSAKIDSSVKPED

-19 DCGAGFNIAD
+19 DCGAEFDIAD
-29 HFRSHF
+29 RLRSHI
-35 EAEVNKDLKRKYEAK
+35 ESSVRIEMAQKYE
-50 YSEDVA
+50 EDRENDLA
-56 VHNAEIKNQRDELNI
+56 IHNAEIEKQRAQIND
-71 LRHTKIAHDNLV
+71 LRKAKIDFDNLL
-83 AEQETAIE
+83 AEQDIAIQ
-91 AAEAKGARDFREN
+91 EAKAQGAIDKAKE
-104 MASELK
+104 MSSEL
-110 ALRQTKI
+110 AILRQTKI
-117 AHDNLVADQEIAL
+117 DHDNLLAEQDIAIQEAK
-130 EEAEARG
+130 AQG
-137 AREAKKLLNQDKE
+137 AREAMKLANQGLE
-150 EEFSQRF
+150 EKVSQRA
-157 KEVNAEKELQIG
+157 KEITSEKDLEISRLE
-169 ALLLEAE
+169 LEATRKNEIIE
-176 RQNKIIKTLQEQA
+176 RLQQQ
-189 STKSG
+189 SKSG

-200 LELAVENQLQ
+200 LELAVENQLR
-210 NLHPRDNISEVKRG
+210 NLHPRDNIKEVKRG

-234 LTNTGSVAGKIIWEC
+234 LTNTGSIAGKILWEC

-284 GMETFGKVDDV
+284 GMETFGKIDDV
-295 FICKYSEVPV
+295 FICKYSEVSV

-318 RENQRGEHMMSIHE
+318 RDNQRGEHMMSIHE

-345 VMRVVIKAYE
+345 LMRVVIKAYE

-368 KTRWKA
+368 KTRWKS
-374 RRGYLSEVIDSITSL
+374 RRIYLSEVIDSITSL

-417 PVIIEEFE
+417 PVIIEDIE

>member
-1 MSVKTDSSVISED
+1 MSTEIDSSITPED

-19 DCGAGFNIAD
+19 DCGAEFDIAD
-29 HFRSHF
+29 RLRSHI
-35 EAEVNKDLKRKYEAK
+35 ELNVRKEIKQHYEDKYDNDL
-50 YSEDVA
+50 A
-56 VHNAEIKNQRDELNI
+56 VHNAELENQRNQLN
-71 LRHTKIAHDNLV
+71 D
-83 AEQETAIE
+83 
-91 AAEAKGARDFREN
+91 
-104 MASELK
+104 
-110 ALRQTKI
+110 LRQTKI
-117 AHDNLVADQEIAL
+117 DYDNLKSEQEVAINEAKAQGARDYQEEMASELSTLRQTKIDHDNLVLAQEIAIK
-130 EEAEARG
+130 EAKAQG
-137 AREAKKLLNQDKE
+137 AREATKLANQELEEKISVRVKE
-150 EEFSQRF
+150 E
-157 KEVNAEKELQIG
+157 NASKDLEIGRLELEK
-169 ALLLEAE
+169 E
-176 RQNKIIKTLQEQA
+176 RQNEVIKRLQDQ
-189 STKSG
+189 SKSG

-200 LELAVENQLQ
+200 LELAVENQLR
-210 NLHPRDNISEVKRG
+210 NLHLRDNIKEVKRG

-234 LTNTGSVAGKIIWEC
+234 LTNNGSVAGKILWEC
-249 KKHKKWQNS
+249 KKHKKWQKS

-284 GMETFGKVDDV
+284 GMETFGKVDDI
-295 FICKYSEVPV
+295 FICKYSEVSV

-417 PVIIEEFE
+417 PLMIEKIE

>member
-1 MSVKTDSSVISED
+1 MSDRNDNPVMPED

-19 DCGAGFNIAD
+19 DCGAEFDIAD
-29 HFRSHF
+29 RLRSHI
-35 EAEVNKDLKRKYEAK
+35 ESNVRKEIKQHYENKYNNDL
-50 YSEDVA
+50 A
-56 VHNAEIKNQRDELNI
+56 VHNAELENQRNQLN
-71 LRHTKIAHDNLV
+71 D
-83 AEQETAIE
+83 
-91 AAEAKGARDFREN
+91 
-104 MASELK
+104 
-110 ALRQTKI
+110 LRQTKI
-117 AHDNLVADQEIAL
+117 DYDNLKSEQQVAIKEAKAQGARDYQKEMASELSTLRQIKIDHDNLVLAQEIAIQ
-130 EEAEARG
+130 EAKAQG
-137 AREAKKLLNQDKE
+137 AREATKLANQELEEKISVRVKE
-150 EEFSQRF
+150 E
-157 KEVNAEKELQIG
+157 NASKDLEIGRLELEK
-169 ALLLEAE
+169 E
-176 RQNKIIKTLQEQA
+176 RQNEIIKRLQDK
-189 STKSG
+189 SKSG

-200 LELAVENQLQ
+200 LELAVENQLR
-210 NLHPRDNISEVKRG
+210 NLHPRDNIKEVKRG

-234 LTNTGSVAGKIIWEC
+234 LTNTGSVAGKILWEC

-417 PVIIEEFE
+417 PVIIEEIE
-425 IEEVEEE
+425 IEEEEE

>member
-1 MSVKTDSSVISED
+1 LAEQD
-14 AVTCP
+14 
-19 DCGAGFNIAD
+19 IAIQ
-29 HFRSHF
+29 
-35 EAEVNKDLKRKYEAK
+35 EAK
-50 YSEDVA
+50 A
-56 VHNAEIKNQRDELNI
+56 Q
-71 LRHTKIAHDNLV
+71 
-83 AEQETAIE
+83 
-91 AAEAKGARDFREN
+91 
-104 MASELK
+104 
-110 ALRQTKI
+110 
-117 AHDNLVADQEIAL
+117 
-130 EEAEARG
+130 G
-137 AREAKKLLNQDKE
+137 AREAMKLANQGLE
-150 EEFSQRF
+150 EKVSQRA
-157 KEVNAEKELQIG
+157 KEITSEKDLEISRLE
-169 ALLLEAE
+169 LEATRKNEIIE
-176 RQNKIIKTLQEQA
+176 RLQQQ
-189 STKSG
+189 SKSG

-200 LELAVENQLQ
+200 LELAVENQLRTF
-210 NLHPRDNISEVKRG
+210 HPRDNIKEVKRG

-234 LTNTGSVAGKIIWEC
+234 LTNTGSVAGKILWEC

-284 GMETFGKVDDV
+284 GMETFGKIDDV

-409 QVPPALPE
+409 QTPPALPE
-417 PVIIEEFE
+417 PVIIEE
-425 IEEVEEE
+425 VEEEE